1 MVALTMSRVAPSS
14 SSSAAT
20 DRPVPTGDRGGLRP
34 TEADVSAFVK
44 ALISPD
50 EQPAELLVKA
60 MLARGVPVERV
71 YLDLFAP
78 AARRLGTL
86 WDDDACDFLQV
97 TDALG
102 RIQRVLHLVEPCWL
116 SGEGMGVTAPRAL
129 LACPAG
135 EQHTLGLFVVA
146 DFFARDGWDVRVGP
160 PLDRMG
166 LVDAV
171 TTQHVD
177 VVGFSVGCATRLP
190 RLAHDISHVRRA
202 SINKSMLV
210 LVGGPPFTADP
221 ALATR
226 VGADG
231 TAASADDAP
240 RLARTLLMSRMSGGE
255 MPPPA

>member
-1 MVALTMSRVAPSS
+1 LVQ
-14 SSSAAT
+14 
-20 DRPVPTGDRGGLRP
+20 GLL
-34 TEADVSAFVK
+34 K
-44 ALISPD
+44 A
-50 EQPAELLVKA
+50 
-60 MLARGVPVERV
+60 GVPVERI
-71 YLDLFAP
+71 YLHLFAP
-78 AARRLGTL
+78 AARQLGAM

-102 RIQRVLHLVEPCWL
+102 RVQRVLHLLEPCWL
-116 SGEGMGVTAPRAL
+116 QPTVGEHQTGRAL
-129 LACPAG
+129 LACPPG

-171 TTQHVD
+171 SSQHVD

-202 SINKSMLV
+202 SKNPELV
-210 LVGGPPFTADP
+210 ILVGGPPFVTDEGLVA
-221 ALATR
+221 R

-231 TAASADDAP
+231 TAPTADEAP
-240 RLARTLLMSRMSGGE
+240 RVARSLVQGRRSGGVY
-255 MPPPA
+255 PPQV